1 LKTTFLEFEQPIAE
15 LETRIEELR
24 FVQDDSAVDISEEIQ
39 RLTKRSQSL
48 TKDIYG
54 KLTPWQVA
62 QVARHPQRPFT
73 LDYVQAL
80 FTSFE
85 ELHGDRTFADDT
97 SIVGGLAR
105 FNGAACMVI
114 GHQKGRDTKEKIARN
129 FGMPKPE
136 GYRKA
141 LRLMKLAEKF
151 GLPVFT
157 FVDTPGAYP
166 GIDAEE
172 RGQSEAIGRNLFE
185 MARLKVPVIVT
196 IIGEG
201 GSGGALAIAV
211 GDVIQMMQYAIY
223 SVISPE
229 GCASIL
235 WRSAEMAP
243 DAAEA
248 LGHNGLAFVL
258 EEDRSAVN
266 AAFLRLLARPG
277 ASEVLRVRF
286 RHKDGGQRLLESTLV
301 NRLGDPEVA
310 AFTCSFRDLT
320 REEEQRA
327 RFEATFEHAPVG
339 LAHVDLEG
347 RILIAN
353 RRLCAMLGYA
363 RDELLGRTMREL
375 SHPEDVGATA
385 AHIAQLRAGAI
396 PQFAARKRYLRK
408 DGSVVWAQL
417 TVTLERDAQGAALYD
432 IAAFEDVSE
441 MVRAEEQLRA
451 SAGG

>member
-1 LKTTFLEFEQPIAE
+1 MKTTFLEFEQPIAE

-62 QVARHPQRPFT
+62 QVARHPQRPFM
-73 LDYVQAL
+73 LDYIQAL
-80 FTSFE
+80 FTHFE
-85 ELHGDRTFADDT
+85 ELHGDRTFSDDA

-105 FNGAACMVI
+105 FNGAPCVVL

-185 MARLKVPVIVT
+185 MARLRAPIIVS

-211 GDVIQMMQYAIY
+211 GDVILMMQYATY

-248 LGHNGLAFVL
+248 LGITASRLKTLGLVDKIVPEPLGGAHRDPQAAAQALKKALAEALKQLHDKKPKELVETRL
-258 EEDRSAVN
+258 E
-266 AAFLRLLARPG
+266 RLMAHG
-277 ASEVLRVRF
+277 KF
-286 RHKDGGQRLLESTLV
+286 K
-301 NRLGDPEVA
+301 
-310 AFTCSFRDLT
+310 
-320 REEEQRA
+320 
-327 RFEATFEHAPVG
+327 EAT
-339 LAHVDLEG
+339 
-347 RILIAN
+347 
-353 RRLCAMLGYA
+353 
-363 RDELLGRTMREL
+363 
-375 SHPEDVGATA
+375 
-385 AHIAQLRAGAI
+385 
-396 PQFAARKRYLRK
+396 
-408 DGSVVWAQL
+408 
-417 TVTLERDAQGAALYD
+417 ER
-432 IAAFEDVSE
+432 
-441 MVRAEEQLRA
+441 
-451 SAGG
+451 